1 LNADS
6 AENPNRLSSDTAADS
21 PPTNETP
28 ITLTVSA
35 EQAAVL
41 CGVSRTHWYTLKA
54 AGRLPKPIRLGNR
67 TMWVREEIERWLGN
81 RCPSQEQWEQIRGNR
96 KT

>member
-6 AENPNRLSSDTAADS
+6 AGNPNRLSSDAAGDS
-21 PPTNETP
+21 PPANETP

-54 AGRLPKPIRLGNR
+54 SGRLPKPIRLGNR
-67 TMWVREEIERWLGN
+67 IMWVRKEIERWLGSG
-81 RCPSQEQWEQIRGNR
+81 CPPQEQWEQIRGNR